1 MAGELTKKGKELLE
15 KSRSMKYNAI
25 DYVKTMMA
33 WANDNLSQDEIL
45 EVINCKE
52 GKVIGLDNLQ
62 KEVMGLEETLKMKR
76 KELLKKTLALYF
88 MKQDNGHKDG
98 DSLVG
103 FSESMNS
110 LSSRDGRSNLH

>member
-1 MAGELTKKGKELLE
+1 MTGELTKKGRELLE
-15 KSRSMKYNAI
+15 KSRSMKYNAV

-45 EVINCKE
+45 EIINCKE
-52 GKVIGLDNLQ
+52 GKVIGLDALQ
-62 KEVMGLEETLKMKR
+62 KEVMGLEDTLRIKR

-88 MKQDNGHKDG
+88 MKQGNGHKDG

-110 LSSRDGRSNLH
+110 LSRRDGRNN